1 MALDRIQA
9 CFSACQ
15 TDNRAALGI
24 FISAGDPD
32 LTTSTELLLGL
43 PDAGAD
49 FVELGMPFSDPMAD
63 GPVIQA
69 ASLRAIKAGITMD
82 KVLDM
87 ASQFRAKHADVPLIL
102 MGYFNPIYIYGV
114 ERFLNAAT
122 AAGVDGLIMVDLPPE
137 EDNELCV
144 QATDKGLA
152 FIRLVTPTTDAKRI
166 PVVVEK
172 ASGFIYYVSITG
184 ITGSGRASADSIASA
199 MAHIRNFTD
208 LPTVVGFGIKHP
220 DHVRAAGAHADGVVV
235 GSAVVSVIA
244 DNLSDDGIAAPD
256 TVEKAFAVIRELNT
270 GTPRI

>member
-1 MALDRIQA
+1 MVTSIHTGMVEILENRHLIQSLKILEIIGCGKVPPLFRNEIRLIKPKA
-9 CFSACQ
+9 TA
-15 TDNRAALGI
+15 DN
-24 FISAGDPD
+24 
-32 LTTSTELLLGL
+32 
-43 PDAGAD
+43 
-49 FVELGMPFSDPMAD
+49 
-63 GPVIQA
+63 
-69 ASLRAIKAGITMD
+69 